1 MFQLLGY
8 SLDVKEHKHF
18 QQRNKKG
25 IIKKKERKHDST
37 NLKAIQKKETKK
49 IDSPHWVN
57 GKRYVKTYVK
67 RFPLEY

>member
-1 MFQLLGY
+1 M
-8 SLDVKEHKHF
+8 
-18 QQRNKKG
+18 
-25 IIKKKERKHDST
+25 IKKKKRKHDST

-49 IDSPHWVN
+49 IDIPHWVN

>member
-1 MFQLLGY
+1 M
-8 SLDVKEHKHF
+8 
-18 QQRNKKG
+18 
-25 IIKKKERKHDST
+25 IKKKKRRKHDST

-67 RFPLEY
+67 RVPLEY